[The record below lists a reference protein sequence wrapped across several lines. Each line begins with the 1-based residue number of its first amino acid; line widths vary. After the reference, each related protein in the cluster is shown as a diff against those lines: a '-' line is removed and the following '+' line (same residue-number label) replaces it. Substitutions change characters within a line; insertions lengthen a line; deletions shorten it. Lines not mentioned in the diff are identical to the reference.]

1 MISSIITNLVNLL
14 QIYLLVFLAKFKKK
28 KIIFFYYPN
37 KQLRLSH
44 NFYIEY
50 IFEDYSSEEYCI
62 IYGHQ
67 EATKLGEYYF
77 NIGQSYLKFLIGIDF
92 FISNNICDVF
102 PKRATKIFIHHNLYD
117 DPWVRRD
124 KEKKMCQ
131 RLIKYDYIL
140 VATTATLIRANETF
154 LRYDFINKPKVV
166 EVGYPK
172 LDYLLRSLR
181 NKKIKKKYILIA
193 PTLVNGFMDLSI
205 VSKLK
210 KTIEKLLSN
219 TDFDIVLRPHPR
231 DRQLKSYLFL
241 KDKFSKNQRFHYD
254 LSDNYFDI
262 YTKSKLMITDLS
274 GTAYTFAFL
283 SLSPVIFLSIDEKKI
298 EENEYSNYNFFLD
311 REKIGHVISNEHYV
325 IDKIKLILKDYN
337 LYEKNIIKLRKNMK
351 YLNKSTVEIKNFIE
365 KITR

>member
-1 MISSIITNLVNLL
+1 MISSIITNLINLL

-28 KIIFFYYPN
+28 KIILFYYPN

-124 KEKKMCQ
+124 KEKIMCQ

-140 VATTATLIRANETF
+140 VATTVSLIRTNETF
-154 LRYDFINKPKVV
+154 LRYNFINKPKVI

-172 LDYLLRSLR
+172 LDYLLVDIN
-181 NKKIKKKYILIA
+181 NKKIEKKNILIA
-193 PTLVNGFMDLSI
+193 PTLVDGYPELSI
-205 VSKLK
+205 INKLK
-210 KTIEKLLSN
+210 KIIQELLSS
-219 TDFDIVLRPHPR
+219 TDCDIVLRPHPR

-254 LSDNYFDI
+254 ISDNYFDV
-262 YTKSKLMITDLS
+262 YAKSKLMITDFS

-283 SLSPVIFLSIDEKKI
+283 SLSPVIFFSIDEKKI
-298 EENEYSNYNFFLD
+298 EENDYSNYSFFLD
-311 REKIGHVISNEHYV
+311 REKIGYVVYNERHMINKV
-325 IDKIKLILKDYN
+325 KLIVNNSN
-337 LYEKNIIKLRKNMK
+337 LDKKNIIQLRKNMK
-351 YLNKSTVEIKNFIE
+351 YLNRSTIEIKNFIE
-365 KITR
+365 KVTR